1 MDGGAT
7 IRQDSSFYGPP
18 LPPASPADR
27 ADAQA
32 RIAATPWG
40 WAHIIARRNRWWRFV
55 AANGGTGL
63 REFARDDFLR
73 DAGLVQRFDESEAN
87 R

>member
-1 MDGGAT
+1 MT
-7 IRQDSSFYGPP
+7 YGPP

-40 WAHIIARRNRWWRFV
+40 WRHIIARRNRWWRFV
-55 AANGGTGL
+55 VRHGGKGL
-63 REFARDDFLR
+63 REFARDAFLR
-73 DAGLVQRFDESEAN
+73 DAGLVHRFDLEEAA